1 MGSPTEP
8 FPPGHVID
16 WHKPSVTSSLN
27 AETGE
32 VVLLGGLV
40 EGVVGLDT
48 LTVSLEVLP
57 PTEATTVP
65 TEATT
70 ASPSAQWAIA
80 ATRTLRAEGKI
91 PEAAMK
97 QKSELARLLEAEGEK
112 AVKVGKLARAA

>member
-1 MGSPTEP
+1 MDATWRSLAILCRERGWAKSRALYELQNGLPYRT

-57 PTEATTVP
+57 PTEATTV
-65 TEATT
+65 TKVATT
-70 ASPSAQWAIA
+70 ATPAPNGRLPRPAPCAPKGKSP
-80 ATRTLRAEGKI
+80 RLR
-91 PEAAMK
+91 
-97 QKSELARLLEAEGEK
+97 
-112 AVKVGKLARAA
+112 